1 MTTSLRTTSVSLS
14 EPSETLAAVPY
25 LLGFCP
31 SESLVLLSVGSAG
44 ASPQLEL
51 TVRLDLPDR
60 GAYHALLDYIVRGPV
75 LQRRTEGLVVAVVGG
90 TGTSPPD
97 DHEAG
102 EAGLDDDPIPCPWAE
117 DVPETPDLPHQD
129 FIEELQRSLTMRGVE
144 VLHALWTEKVRAD
157 EPWECYRDASCHGT
171 IPDPKASALAATLA
185 AAGTVTYSSREELQA
200 LLTPENSHLLSDRAA
215 RLDQLHEERE
225 LDPVDVN
232 SDVATVLG
240 AIRRT
245 GQGSA
250 LTEDDHLRVL
260 CALADTRVR
269 DVVLGT
275 ALESTARAAEELW
288 IGLLR
293 KTPEPEL
300 ADVAALLAFSA
311 YVRGDGALAG
321 VALERIEATRPEHAL
336 GQLLR
341 QALDAALPP
350 AELAAVA
357 REAAA
362 DARVLI
368 DEDGAW

>member
-1 MTTSLRTTSVSLS
+1 MTTSLRTTTVSLS

-31 SESLVLLSVGSAG
+31 SESLVLLSVGSAD
-44 ASPQLEL
+44 ARPKLEL
-51 TVRLDLPDR
+51 TVRLDLPEH
-60 GAYHALLDYIVRGPV
+60 GAYRALLDYIVRGPV
-75 LQRRTEGLVVAVVGG
+75 LQRRTEGLVVVVVGG
-90 TGTSPPD
+90 TGASPP
-97 DHEAG
+97 AG
-102 EAGLDDDPIPCPWAE
+102 RGTVEVELDDAPDVWAE
-117 DVPETPDLPHQD
+117 SAPETPDLPHQD
-129 FIEELQRSLTMRGVE
+129 FVEELQRSLTMRGIE
-144 VLHALWTEKVRAD
+144 VLHGLWTEEIRAG
-157 EPWECYRDASCHGT
+157 EPWECYRDADCHGT

-200 LLTPENSHLLSDRAA
+200 LLTPENGDLLSERAA
-215 RLDQLHEERE
+215 RLDLLHEERE
-225 LDPVDVN
+225 LNAVDVH
-232 SDVATVLG
+232 SDLATVFG

-245 GQGSA
+245 AEASA
-250 LTEDDHLRVL
+250 LTEDDHVRVL

-275 ALESTARAAEELW
+275 TLETTARAAEELW
-288 IGLLR
+288 ITLLR
-293 KTPEPEL
+293 KAPEPEL

-350 AELAAVA
+350 VELAAVA
-357 REAAA
+357 REASA

-368 DEDGAW
+368 DEEGSW